1 MEKVVPPIIILILFF
16 YILSPSIKSKPVHL
30 IPYPNEIELLNG
42 CCDLSGGITTSSD
55 NLASEHLYKYF
66 GDDFGI
72 FQNKKGVPIS
82 FVLSEDVKNEE
93 GYQLIVNR
101 KKIIIKASTH
111 KGNFYA
117 VQTLRQLVKDK
128 KIPCLRITDE
138 PEFSWR
144 GYMLDE
150 ARHFHGKET
159 VKRILEDMALLKMNT
174 FHWHLT
180 DDAGWRI
187 EISKY
192 PLLTEVGSRRDS
204 TQIEDKDLIA
214 PPETGDP
221 AYDAFLRKY
230 KSNKFDHRP
239 HSGYYSQEEIREIVR
254 YAEERCIKIVPE
266 ISMPGHASAAIA
278 AYPWLGTTKKPIKVP
293 CKFGVMTQVYD
304 PSSPEVIQFFKD
316 VLGEVSYLF
325 PSGYIHIGGDEVKF
339 DQWQASESIQ
349 QYMKENHLKNY
360 RDIQIKMTNEI
371 CTFIE
376 EELGKQMVGWNEI
389 LGINPHQW
397 QKEVDNSHVELS
409 RNAIVQFWAGNKDI
423 LTYAIDH
430 GYKIIHTFS
439 QDTYIDYSYE
449 QLPLERA
456 YRFSPLPDGYPK
468 ESVLG
473 LGCQMWTEWVRDRR
487 DLEYHTY
494 PRIAAYAETGWTAKE
509 KKSYDRF
516 TNSLQPLL
524 SRWRDKG
531 YNLPKI
537 DF

>member
-1 MEKVVPPIIILILFF
+1 MNFSKIIILVSSF
-16 YILSPSIKSKPVHL
+16 YIFFPSIKSQPLHL
-30 IPYPNEIELLNG
+30 IPYPNELELLSG
-42 CCDLSGGITTSSD
+42 HCDLSGGINCSS
-55 NLASEHLYKYF
+55 NSPASEQLYKYLS
-66 GDDFGI
+66 GDFDI
-72 FQNKKGVPIS
+72 VQNKKGIPVN
-82 FVLSEDVKNEE
+82 FVTSEEIKNEE

-101 KKIIIKASTH
+101 DRIIIKASAY
-111 KGNFYA
+111 KGSFYA
-117 VQTLRQLVKDK
+117 IQTLRQLVKDK
-128 KIPCLRITDE
+128 KIPCLHITDE
-138 PEFSWR
+138 PQFLWR

-159 VKRILEDMALLKMNT
+159 VKRILDDMALLKMNT

-187 EISKY
+187 EIRKY
-192 PLLTEVGSRRDS
+192 PLLTEIGSRRDS

-221 AYDAFLRKY
+221 AYDAFLRRY
-230 KSNKFDHRP
+230 KSEKFDNKP
-239 HSGYYSQEEIREIVR
+239 HSGHYSQEEIREIVK
-254 YAEERCIKIVPE
+254 YAEGRCIKIVPE

-278 AYPWLGTTKKPIKVP
+278 SYPWLGTTKKPIGVP

-316 VLGEVSYLF
+316 VLREVNNLF

-339 DQWQASESIQ
+339 DQWQASQSIQ
-349 QYMKENHLKNY
+349 QYMKENDLKNY
-360 RDIQIKMTNEI
+360 RDIQIKLTNDI

-409 RNAIVQFWAGNKDI
+409 KNAIVQFWAGNKDI
-423 LTYAIDH
+423 LSYAINN

-456 YRFSPLPDGYPK
+456 YNFSPVPDGYAK
-468 ESVLG
+468 ESILG
-473 LGCQMWTEWVRDRR
+473 LGCQMWTEWIRNRK

-516 TNSLQPLL
+516 KSSLNPLL
-524 SRWRDKG
+524 THWRDKG

>member
-1 MEKVVPPIIILILFF
+1 MNFSKIIVLALSFF
-16 YILSPSIKSKPVHL
+16 ISFPSIKSQPLRL
-30 IPYPNEIELLNG
+30 IPYPNDVKILG
-42 CCDLSGGITTSSD
+42 GYCDLSGGIITSSND
-55 NLASEHLYKYF
+55 LVSKQLYKYF
-66 GDDFGI
+66 STNFDI
-72 FQNKKGVPIS
+72 AQNKKGIPVNFVIS
-82 FVLSEDVKNEE
+82 KDIKNDE
-93 GYQLIVNR
+93 GYQLIINR
-101 KKIIIKASTH
+101 GRIIIKASTY

-128 KIPCLRITDE
+128 KIPCLHITDE
-138 PEFSWR
+138 PQFPWR

-159 VKRILEDMALLKMNT
+159 VKRILDDMALLKMNT

-187 EISKY
+187 EIRKY
-192 PLLTEVGSRRDS
+192 PLLTEIGSRRDS
-204 TQIEDKDLIA
+204 TQIEDKDLIT
-214 PPETGDP
+214 PGETGDP
-221 AYDAFLRKY
+221 AYDAFLRRY
-230 KSNKFDHRP
+230 KSEKFDNKP
-239 HSGYYSQEEIREIVR
+239 HSGYYSQGEIREIVK
-254 YAEERCIKIVPE
+254 YAKERCIKIVPE

-278 AYPWLGTTKKPIKVP
+278 SYPWLGTTKKPIEIP

-304 PSSPEVIQFFKD
+304 PSSPEVIHFFKD
-316 VLGEVSYLF
+316 VLSEVSDLF

-339 DQWQASESIQ
+339 DQWQASWSIQ
-349 QYMKENHLKNY
+349 EYMKENGLKSY
-360 RDIQIKMTNEI
+360 RDIQIKLTNDI

-376 EELGKQMVGWNEI
+376 EKLGKQMVGWNEI
-389 LGINPHQW
+389 LGINLHPW

-409 RNAIVQFWAGNKDI
+409 KNAIVQFWTGNEDI
-423 LTYAIDH
+423 LSYAINN
-430 GYKIIHTFS
+430 GYKVIHTFS
-439 QDTYIDYSYE
+439 QETYIDYSYE

-456 YRFSPLPDGYPK
+456 YSFSPLPDGYPK

-473 LGCQMWTEWVRDRR
+473 LGCQMWTEWIRDRK

-516 TNSLQPLL
+516 KSSLYPLFT
-524 SRWRDKG
+524 RWKDKG
-531 YNLPKI
+531 YNLPEI